1 MWLIDELRLG
11 AWFLVFFAV
20 LACGGCA
27 TNRAKDPP
35 KDDLSDLHIDPDQQ
49 ALPVDDTSKEVLS
62 PDAKGPK
69 DAVASESANIIP
81 PTPTVDELE
90 PSQPVDD
97 GEVSVVPE
105 PPMNSDASI
114 GPEIQ
119 DEIGS
124 GPQVRYVKAAQLHV
138 RKEPNRFSPI
148 VGMVRGGQRVKVKIQ
163 GGWARLDKG
172 RWIRARWLV
181 KKKPNELSDDVTSK
195 ALSRSKKSKKNAG
208 HKQKSPKKKRS
219 K

>member
-1 MWLIDELRLG
+1 MWLIDELRLR
-11 AWFLVFFAV
+11 ACFLVFITIA
-20 LACGGCA
+20 ACGGCA
-27 TNRAKDPP
+27 TNRAKEPP

-49 ALPVDDTSKEVLS
+49 ALPADDTSKDVLS
-62 PDAKGPK
+62 ADAKAPK
-69 DAVASESANIIP
+69 DSVATESANIIP

-90 PSQPVDD
+90 RSQPVDD

-105 PPMNSDASI
+105 PPINSEASL
-114 GPEIQ
+114 GTEIQ

-124 GPQVRYVKAAQLHV
+124 GPQVRYVKAVQLHI

-148 VGMVRGGQRVKVKIQ
+148 VGMVKGGQRVKVKIQ

-181 KKKPNELSDDVTSK
+181 KKKQNELSDEAGSK
-195 ALSRSKKSKKNAG
+195 APSRSKKSKKNSG
-208 HKQKSPKKKRS
+208 HKQKSTKKKRS
-219 K
+219 N